1 MSVTVRIL
9 LGIVAVALVSTV
21 GDYVWYE
28 IGVAHRMVA
37 GIIHGAV
44 LLAAVGAVIGV
55 AAGRLLAGTAVGALA
70 GVSGALVY
78 YGIVMLGGRG
88 SGTTAMVIAW
98 ATLWMML
105 AMLDG
110 RVLRG
115 PIVRDWKPIFIRGFV
130 AAVLGGLAFYLMMDT
145 LWGRPPA
152 GGRNYITQ
160 FGAWMVAWAP
170 GLLALTLGGQST
182 ASRQNHQR

>member
-1 MSVTVRIL
+1 MSVTGRIL
-9 LGIVAVALVSTV
+9 LGIVAVALVSTI
-21 GDYVWYE
+21 GDYIWYHY
-28 IGVAHRMVA
+28 GVRHQMVT
-37 GIIHGAV
+37 GIFHGAA

-55 AAGRLLAGTAVGALA
+55 PSGRVLAGIPVGALA

-78 YGIVMLGGRG
+78 YGIFTLGGRG
-88 SGTTAMVIAW
+88 SSPTAMVIAW
-98 ATLWMML
+98 ATLWVML

-115 PIVRDWKPIFIRGFV
+115 PIVRDWKPIFIRGFI
-130 AAVLGGLAFYLMMDT
+130 AAALGGVAFYLMMDT

-160 FGAWMVAWAP
+160 FGAWLVAWAP
-170 GLLALTLGGQST
+170 GLLVLTLGGVIRPDNGRT
-182 ASRQNHQR
+182 

>member
-1 MSVTVRIL
+1 MSATVRIL
-9 LGIVAVALVSTV
+9 LGILVVALVSTA
-21 GDYVWYE
+21 GDYIWYE
-28 IGVAHRMVA
+28 YGVRHQVLT
-37 GIIHGAV
+37 GILHGAA
-44 LLAAVGAVIGV
+44 LLAAVGGVIGV
-55 AAGRLLAGTAVGALA
+55 PSGRVLAGIPVGALA

-78 YGIVMLGGRG
+78 YGIVTLGGRG

-98 ATLWMML
+98 ATLWVVL

-130 AAVLGGLAFYLMMDT
+130 AAALGGVAFYLMMDT

-152 GGRNYITQ
+152 GGRSYITQ
-160 FGAWMVAWAP
+160 FGAWLVAWAP
-170 GLLALTLGGQST
+170 GLLALTLGGSYRP
-182 ASRQNHQR
+182 SNRPV